1 MEQNKNLSKHRAY
14 SFTLNNY
21 TSDQVTALKEIK
33 YKYIVLGDEI
43 GESGTPHIQGY
54 IVFTSPISFSS
65 IKKKIPKAHIEVSK
79 GNAEQ
84 NRDYCSKQTLLYEDG
99 DIPLKAGKRTD
110 IDHVREVLQE
120 TPSMREVTLVAQSY
134 QAVKIA
140 EQYLKYH
147 EKKRDWKPTVKWYY
161 GGTGTGK
168 SKAAYEELE
177 DPYTCADTNKW
188 WEGYD
193 AHENVII
200 DDFRKDF
207 IKFHDLLKLLDRYPY
222 RIECK
227 GSSRQLLARTI
238 IITTPYH
245 PKDTY
250 ENQED
255 INQLLRR
262 IDDIQQFN

>member
-21 TSDQVTALKEIK
+21 TSDQVASLKELK
-33 YKYIVLGDEI
+33 YKYVILGDEL

-54 IVFTSPISFSS
+54 IVFSSPISFSS

-84 NRDYCSKQTLLYEDG
+84 NREYCSKQKVLFEDG
-99 DIPLKAGKRTD
+99 EIPQKAGKRTD
-110 IDHVREVLQE
+110 IDHVRDVLQE

-147 EKKRDWKPTVKWYY
+147 ERKRNWKPTVKWYY
-161 GGTGTGK
+161 GDTGTGK
-168 SKAAYEELE
+168 SHTAFEECD
-177 DPYTCADTNKW
+177 DPYVCADTNKW

-193 AHENVII
+193 AHEHVII

-207 IKFHDLLKLLDRYPY
+207 IKFHDLLKLIDKYPY
-222 RIECK
+222 RVECK
-227 GSSRQLLARTI
+227 GSSRQLLATTI
-238 IITTPYH
+238 IITSPLH

-250 ENQED
+250 DTQENIE
-255 INQLLRR
+255 QLLRR
-262 IDDIQQFN
+262 IDEIRKF